1 MSNLRLINE
10 TELTSGVSSFSV
22 TDIFTEDFD
31 IYKVVLSDWVSTNGY
46 WYLRPLNSSGSVI
59 TSGNDFATQL
69 QQSNTTF
76 VEYRG
81 TNTASLWAT
90 SNICYSNGN
99 DGVFYFFNP
108 YSTSS
113 YTFVLGQYA
122 GFGFGYNNNTKNIGV
137 QKSLTRVT
145 GIQITQQSGGTF
157 TSGKVKTYG
166 LRVDS

>member
-59 TSGNDFATQL
+59 TSGNDHATLLL
-69 QQSNTTF
+69 QSHSAF
-76 VEYRG
+76 VQYRG
-81 TNTASLWAT
+81 TNTASLWST
-90 SNICYSNGN
+90 SNICYADGN
-99 DGVFYFFNP
+99 DGVIYFFNP

-113 YTFVLGQYA
+113 YTFVLGQDA
-122 GFGFGYNNNTKNIGV
+122 GFGFGNNLNTKNIGV
-137 QKSLTRVT
+137 QTSTTRVT
-145 GIQITQQSGGTF
+145 GIQITQESAGTF
-157 TSGKVKTYG
+157 SSGKVRTYG

>member
-1 MSNLRLINE
+1 MSALRLINE

-31 IYKVVLSDWVSTNGY
+31 LYKVVLSDWVSTNGY

-69 QQSNTTF
+69 QQSHSSF

-81 TNTASLWAT
+81 TNTASLWST
-90 SNICYSNGN
+90 SNICYSEGN
-99 DGVFYFFNP
+99 NGVFYFFNP
-108 YSTSS
+108 YSIG

-122 GFGFGYNNNTKNIGV
+122 GFGFGNNLNTKNIGV
-137 QKSLTRVT
+137 QSSTTRVT
-145 GIQITQQSGGTF
+145 GIQITQQSAGTF
-157 TSGKVKTYG
+157 SSGKVRTYG